1 VNQELLN
8 RHAVIAIDTSILIYH
23 LEAHP
28 DYIAHTTQILK
39 AIQSGACRGVIS
51 DITLLELL
59 VLPLRQERLDVA
71 DEYEILLTNFP
82 NLTLAP
88 VTRTVILKAASI
100 RAATG
105 LKTPDALIIATAMV
119 QGATLIITNDRQWKR
134 VTGIE
139 VACPDD

>member
-1 VNQELLN
+1 MNPELLT
-8 RHAVIAIDTSILIYH
+8 RHAVIAIDTSIIIYH

-28 DYIAHTTQILK
+28 GYIAYTTQILK
-39 AIQSGACRGVIS
+39 AIQSGACRGVVS

-71 DEYEILLTNFP
+71 DEYEILLTNFH

-88 VTRTVILKAASI
+88 VTRSVILKAASI
-100 RAATG
+100 RATTG
-105 LKTPDALIIATAMV
+105 LKTPDALIIATAME

-139 VACPDD
+139 VVCLDD